1 MVGEAR
7 LACLEFS
14 DGKLAETIGAALESS
29 QTRDDESFFRRH
41 ESRTLGWRL
50 IDLVPRRELV
60 NAPAR
65 ASHASVHLEE
75 DLPVPLGWPKL
86 ACTVWPTTGH
96 RHPESHRRGGPLL
109 LHWSV
114 RPLVEAG
121 QYALDDVSYVEDA
134 PLPEQAGRSGGLNP
148 GLL

>member
-7 LACLEFS
+7 LAYLEFS
-14 DGKLAETIGAALESS
+14 DGKLAETLHAALESS
-29 QTRDDESFFRRH
+29 DESFFRRH

-86 ACTVWPTTGH
+86 AFTVWPTTGH
-96 RHPESHRRGGPLL
+96 RHPETHRRGGPLL

-134 PLPEQAGRSGGLNP
+134 PLPEQAGGAGGLNRGP
-148 GLL
+148 L